1 MRPKNNT
8 GVKASVFFAM
18 RTELLKSLADVDSEI
33 DQALGFKSSKRA
45 AEMARQ
51 LFAERARLSD
61 ELLEFGI
68 EVDAHP
74 ALGKK

>member
-18 RTELLKSLADVDSEI
+18 RSELLKSLACVDAEI
-33 DQALGFKSSKRA
+33 NQALGFKTSKRA

-51 LFAERARLSD
+51 LFAERARLAD
-61 ELLEFGI
+61 ELLELGI

-74 ALGKK
+74 ALR